1 MKTSFQWAFDKQN
14 YFRFF
19 HFKLTWL
26 SWPFSSPPILPRHWC
41 QGSSSLVIKCHVR
54 PCQFFFDQLRIILL
68 RRRNPAL
75 IFPPRPI
82 SFPGKGKYNHALNC
96 HKSSSFSRVSFDLCN
111 SYLDLYNL
119 ARGHRNIVKLWT
131 ISLWQVVL
139 GLSNSFGPIGTRT
152 LGASTLHESL
162 GNKR

>member
-1 MKTSFQWAFDKQN
+1 MKTSFQWTFDKQN
-14 YFRFF
+14 YSRFF

-54 PCQFFFDQLRIILL
+54 PCQFFQPIEDYFVEEAEPCIDISPTTNFISWKGEIQSCAQSSEVLFLQQDVFWSLQFILGPL
-68 RRRNPAL
+68 L
-75 IFPPRPI
+75 
-82 SFPGKGKYNHALNC
+82 
-96 HKSSSFSRVSFDLCN
+96 SRE
-111 SYLDLYNL
+111 
-119 ARGHRNIVKLWT
+119 HRNIVKLWT
-131 ISLWQVVL
+131 IFHWQVVL
-139 GLSNSFGPIGTRT
+139 GLSNSFSPIGTRT